1 MNRWLAGGLKSSYPS
16 QGGRHGRGSGVPAG
30 GVHIRKGVRWE
41 EGFKAGE
48 GCRGVFH
55 KAKGKGIPEQQEQ
68 SRGGGTDGVHKSP
81 WLVTA
86 QSEGEMNP
94 G

>member
-1 MNRWLAGGLKSSYPS
+1 MARKVHIPAKEAGTV
-16 QGGRHGRGSGVPAG
+16 GRGSGVPAG
-30 GVHIRKGVRWE
+30 GVHIRKGVHWE

-48 GCRGVFH
+48 GCIGVFH
-55 KAKGKGIPEQQEQ
+55 KAKGKGILEQQEQ
-68 SRGGGTDGVHKSP
+68 SRRGGMDGARKST
-81 WLVTA
+81 WLVSA